1 MRTDTT
7 NDSEM
12 DRKEIGSG
20 LIQIKIGPV
29 ASFCEHEKEHSIS
42 EKRQEIISANWGTIS
57 YSKVPSLLPWY
68 YRDKKI

>member
-42 EKRQEIISANWGTIS
+42 EKRQQIISAN
-57 YSKVPSLLPWY
+57 
-68 YRDKKI
+68 